1 MATKEVAESL
11 RRVADLP
18 GLPYPL
24 LLPGNA
30 FPQSEAL
37 MRRDQDVL
45 ATQLWI
51 CCVLRSAI
59 FQREFM
65 PLSLVLDVFHA
76 TSSIAC
82 ASTMVLFAGTP

>member
-59 FQREFM
+59 FQRN
-65 PLSLVLDVFHA
+65 LVLDVFHA